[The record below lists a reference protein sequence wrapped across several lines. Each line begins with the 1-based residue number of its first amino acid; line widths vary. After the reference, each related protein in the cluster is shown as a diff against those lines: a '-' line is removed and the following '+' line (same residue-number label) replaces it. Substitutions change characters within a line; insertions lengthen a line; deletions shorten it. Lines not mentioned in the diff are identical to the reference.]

1 MKKFRFRYESI
12 LKIKQDYEDK
22 IKNDLSKLFTEL
34 NTLKDQLELLLI
46 QEQNFQAFTQKSLND
61 GGFGNQFHGIYEG
74 QSYYRNRKNS
84 LLTDIADMEDKI
96 KNVQKLLLEAMK
108 ERKIME
114 KLKERAFQEFIDVFN
129 EADAKLIEEVVNYN
143 NSLKGGA

>member
-12 LKIKQDYEDK
+12 LKIKQDNEDK
-22 IKNDLSKLFTEL
+22 IKNDLAKLFAEL
-34 NTLKDQLELLLI
+34 NVLKEELESLYI
-46 QEQNFQAFTQKSLND
+46 QEKKYQDYTQKSLND
-61 GGFGNQFHGIYEG
+61 GGSGNQFHGIYEG
-74 QSYYRNRKNS
+74 QNYYRNRKNS
-84 LLTDIADMEDKI
+84 LINDIGQTEAKI
-96 KNVQKLLLEAMK
+96 KNVQMILLEAMK

-114 KLKERAFQEFIDVFN
+114 KLKEKAYQEFIDLFN